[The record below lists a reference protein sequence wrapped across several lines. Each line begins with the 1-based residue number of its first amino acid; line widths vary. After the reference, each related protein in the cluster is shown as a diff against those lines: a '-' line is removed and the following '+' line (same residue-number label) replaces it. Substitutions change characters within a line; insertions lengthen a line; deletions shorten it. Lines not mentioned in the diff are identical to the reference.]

1 MSIYKTLA
9 RIIPSKLRK
18 RIRREILCST
28 IKIDPDKLI
37 GALILW
43 GIIISLL
50 ISVILYQLL
59 EINHIIG
66 FFIGLTAV
74 FLLSYI
80 WIMFSIDAK
89 TKQVEEVLPDALQ
102 LMSSNIRAGLT
113 TDKALLLAARPEFGP
128 LAEEIK
134 RVGRETIIGRS
145 LESALMDMCNRV
157 KSENLQRT
165 VELIVNSL
173 RSGGKLADLLDQTAN
188 DIRDQQLIQREIS
201 AGVLMYVIFI
211 FIAIGIGA
219 PMLFAVSSFLVEM
232 LTTNISRIS
241 SGLSPEVVSGMPIS
255 IQVSSISSGFIR
267 MYSLLALSLTS
278 ILGGMTMAVIRTGK
292 VRDGFRYI
300 VILLPLSIVIYYLIS
315 IVMVQLFGGMIR
327 T

>member
-241 SGLSPEVVSGMPIS
+241 SGLPPEVVSGMPIS

>member
-28 IKIDPDKLI
+28 IKIDPEKLI

-241 SGLSPEVVSGMPIS
+241 SGLPPEVVSGMPIS

>member
-28 IKIDPDKLI
+28 IKIDPEKLI

-66 FFIGLTAV
+66 FFIGLLTV

-241 SGLSPEVVSGMPIS
+241 SGLPPEVVSGMPIS
-255 IQVSSISSGFIR
+255 IQVSSISPGFIR
-267 MYSLLALSLTS
+267 MYSLVALSLTS

-300 VILLPLSIVIYYLIS
+300 VILLPLSIVVYYLIS

>member
-28 IKIDPDKLI
+28 IKIDPEKLI

-66 FFIGLTAV
+66 FFIGLLTV

-241 SGLSPEVVSGMPIS
+241 SGLPPEVVSGMPIS
-255 IQVSSISSGFIR
+255 IQVSSISPGFIR
-267 MYSLLALSLTS
+267 MYSLVALSLTS

-292 VRDGFRYI
+292 VRDGFRSVSYTHLTLPTKRI
-300 VILLPLSIVIYYLIS
+300 V
-315 IVMVQLFGGMIR
+315 
-327 T
+327 

>member
-28 IKIDPDKLI
+28 IKIDPEKLI

-66 FFIGLTAV
+66 FFIGLLTV

-241 SGLSPEVVSGMPIS
+241 SGLPPEVVSGMPIS
-255 IQVSSISSGFIR
+255 IQVSSISPGFIR
-267 MYSLLALSLTS
+267 MYSLVALSLTS